1 MAILMSVILPFSDFI
16 DHYQLTNPYSPLI
29 TVAFML
35 ILQLIYPNSNR
46 WTPARGDTAVI
57 MGTGTGFALG
67 CWLNYS
73 LGFIRGPALPPPY
86 MIMWPGYKVFG
97 LALLRAII
105 GISCI
110 VATRAV
116 FKNLTCALLCFV
128 MRVDSRDLKS
138 KQKVLVEIPSKFI
151 TYVMIGFVITY
162 VSPFVFRL
170 LCIERETA
178 FTEV

>member
-1 MAILMSVILPFSDFI
+1 
-16 DHYQLTNPYSPLI
+16 
-29 TVAFML
+29 
-35 ILQLIYPNSNR
+35 
-46 WTPARGDTAVI
+46 

-67 CWLNYS
+67 SWLNYR
-73 LGFIRGPALPPPY
+73 LGVICGPAIPPPY

-97 LALLRAII
+97 LALLRAMI

-110 VATRAV
+110 VATRAF
-116 FKNLTCALLCFV
+116 FKSVTYALLCFV

-138 KQKVLVEIPSKFI
+138 RQKILVEIPSNII
-151 TYVMIGFVITY
+151 TYTAIGFVITY
-162 VSPFVFRL
+162 IAPFVFRL